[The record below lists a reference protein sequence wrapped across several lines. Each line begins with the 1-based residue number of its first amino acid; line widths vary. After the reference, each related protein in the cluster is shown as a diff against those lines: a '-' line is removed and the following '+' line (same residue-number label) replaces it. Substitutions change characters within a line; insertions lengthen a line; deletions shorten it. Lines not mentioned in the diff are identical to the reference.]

1 MMDESFVLQA
11 SREMKLEIGK
21 DRIPGVTA
29 QLQRIGEIAAALE
42 AIELDPFTDEMAPVW
57 RP

>member
-1 MMDESFVLQA
+1 MMGEGFVIHALE
-11 SREMKLEIGK
+11 EMKLDIGK

-29 QLQRIGEIAAALE
+29 QLQRIGEIAAALD
-42 AIELDPFTDEMAPVW
+42 AIELDPADELAPLW